1 MAEKYHKQ
9 LYSHHGY
16 TTTMT
21 TDPTKA
27 SKTGAENIEWDL
39 TDLYTGIDEAG
50 LGGDLASIEKRAQSF
65 RGKWNG
71 RLDEISIPEF
81 VTMIE
86 EYENLVE
93 TFDRMGSYTN
103 LLWSTDSENTEYGRL
118 LQTVRE
124 TLSRANS
131 HLIFVSTQLSH
142 LSETRFSELLSAPE
156 LASRRHWLERVL
168 EFKPYTLSEEVE
180 RALSAKSITARASWV
195 RLHDEVANSQVFKFN
210 GQELTLAAISK
221 LSYEKDRETRKAATE
236 ALSAGLAEEARTH
249 AFVFNTIIADC
260 ETNQRLRGYP
270 SWISS
275 RNLEN
280 EVSDESVQTLINAVV
295 DRYDLVRRYYGVK
308 QRLLGLDEFHDY
320 DRNAVVGTETTTWTW
335 EAARD
340 LVIDAYTSF
349 DPKAG
354 EIAAMFFE
362 KNWIHAPVRKGKRS
376 GAYSAGTIASVHPY
390 VFINFTGTARDV
402 QTLAHELGHGIHQYL
417 SRQQGPLLMDTP
429 LTIAETAS
437 VFGEMIT
444 FKKLY
449 EGATTDTER
458 LALVMSKL
466 DGMIATVFRQIALNR
481 FEEAMHTTR
490 RKQGELSLAQ
500 INEIWVRT
508 QRDQFGDSI
517 ILSPGYELWWS
528 YISHFIHTPGY
539 VYAYAF
545 GELLVLALYEIFK
558 KDPEDFTP
566 KYMQL
571 LANGGSKCPKDLLTP
586 FGIDI
591 NDPTFWSTGLNFIER
606 FITEAERL
614 AESST
619 AEQA

>member
-50 LGGDLASIEKRAQSF
+50 LGGDLASIEKRAQTF
-65 RGKWNG
+65 REKWNG
-71 RLDEISIPEF
+71 KLDVISIPEF
-81 VTMIE
+81 VTMVE

-124 TLSRANS
+124 TLSRAMS

-142 LSETRFSELLSAPE
+142 LSETRFGELLAAPD
-156 LASRRHWLERVL
+156 LSSR
-168 EFKPYTLSEEVE
+168 SEDVE

-236 ALSAGLAEEARTH
+236 ALSAGLAEEAKTH

-308 QRLLGLDEFHDY
+308 QQRG
-320 DRNAVVGTETTTWTW
+320 RGKQ
-335 EAARD
+335 R
-340 LVIDAYTSF
+340 
-349 DPKAG
+349 
-354 EIAAMFFE
+354 EI
-362 KNWIHAPVRKGKRS
+362 
-376 GAYSAGTIASVHPY
+376 
-390 VFINFTGTARDV
+390 
-402 QTLAHELGHGIHQYL
+402 L
-417 SRQQGPLLMDTP
+417 
-429 LTIAETAS
+429 
-437 VFGEMIT
+437 
-444 FKKLY
+444 
-449 EGATTDTER
+449 
-458 LALVMSKL
+458 
-466 DGMIATVFRQIALNR
+466 
-481 FEEAMHTTR
+481 
-490 RKQGELSLAQ
+490 
-500 INEIWVRT
+500 
-508 QRDQFGDSI
+508 
-517 ILSPGYELWWS
+517 
-528 YISHFIHTPGY
+528 
-539 VYAYAF
+539 
-545 GELLVLALYEIFK
+545 
-558 KDPEDFTP
+558 
-566 KYMQL
+566 
-571 LANGGSKCPKDLLTP
+571 
-586 FGIDI
+586 
-591 NDPTFWSTGLNFIER
+591 
-606 FITEAERL
+606 
-614 AESST
+614 
-619 AEQA
+619 